1 MATATITLKKGTTAE
16 WTESKRVL
24 DDGELGLE
32 TTTSGHRII
41 RIGNG
46 STEFMSLPVAFDIEE
61 VREIKTGMDEDAKTY
76 YDDMVKKGTELLAE
90 MKALATTVELED
102 DATQIKY
109 RMGISNGTLYFE
121 EITKEATGAGY
132 TNTGLTPSGTSG
144 GYCSRMEMASDIGRI
159 PTVASGSE
167 TTYECDG
174 LWFNNTIVAVAL
186 FGGSRGSGSK
196 CGLSFWIVNN
206 PATYVDT
213 FFVAS
218 LSCKPPVAAA

>member
-121 EITKEATGAGY
+121 EITKEASEYWQQVTEY
-132 TNTGLTPSGTSG
+132 SWRKNPRRRRFFPTQRKL
-144 GYCSRMEMASDIGRI
+144 SRTQKQNR
-159 PTVASGSE
+159 
-167 TTYECDG
+167 
-174 LWFNNTIVAVAL
+174 
-186 FGGSRGSGSK
+186 K
-196 CGLSFWIVNN
+196 
-206 PATYVDT
+206 DT
-213 FFVAS
+213 E
-218 LSCKPPVAAA
+218 

>member
-1 MATATITLKKGTTAE
+1 MATATITLNKGTTAE

-61 VREIKTGMDEDAKTY
+61 VREIKTGMDKDAKTY

-121 EITKEATGAGY
+121 EITKEA
-132 TNTGLTPSGTSG
+132 
-144 GYCSRMEMASDIGRI
+144 
-159 PTVASGSE
+159 SE
-167 TTYECDG
+167 
-174 LWFNNTIVAVAL
+174 
-186 FGGSRGSGSK
+186 
-196 CGLSFWIVNN
+196 
-206 PATYVDT
+206 
-213 FFVAS
+213 
-218 LSCKPPVAAA
+218 

>member
-61 VREIKTGMDEDAKTY
+61 VREIKTGM
-76 YDDMVKKGTELLAE
+76 VKKGTELLAE

-121 EITKEATGAGY
+121 EITKEA
-132 TNTGLTPSGTSG
+132 
-144 GYCSRMEMASDIGRI
+144 
-159 PTVASGSE
+159 SE
-167 TTYECDG
+167 
-174 LWFNNTIVAVAL
+174 
-186 FGGSRGSGSK
+186 
-196 CGLSFWIVNN
+196 
-206 PATYVDT
+206 
-213 FFVAS
+213 
-218 LSCKPPVAAA
+218 